1 MTVGLR
7 IKKRTDNVGG
17 RERRKGGIA
26 MNRTVEH
33 VRRRYIV
40 AQAGGVDNAQ
50 ERADTEKQ
58 DKEANG
64 RV

>member
-1 MTVGLR
+1 
-7 IKKRTDNVGG
+7 VGG

-40 AQAGGVDNAQ
+40 PQVGGVDNAQ
-50 ERADTEKQ
+50 ERTDTGKQ
-58 DKEANG
+58 DKGANS

>member
-40 AQAGGVDNAQ
+40 PQVGGVDNAQ
-50 ERADTEKQ
+50 ERTDTGKQ
-58 DKEANG
+58 DKGANS